1 MTGWADPHSDP
12 PHEWTNTLANPM
24 KNKGDRYERDLL
36 AIAHSNGFPD
46 AKRTRAGYERDA
58 GDIHLDPDPA
68 TGARVICQA
77 KDVKTAV
84 WTEWLDG
91 LADQI
96 DAARA
101 EVGFIAWKRS
111 RPGKTPLHLA
121 VMPIEQ
127 MLALLR
133 RAGYGDK
140 ANGPH

>member
-1 MTGWADPHSDP
+1 M
-12 PHEWTNTLANPM
+12 ANPM
-24 KNKGDRYERDLL
+24 KNKGDRYERDLTDWFRL
-36 AIAHSNGFPD
+36 DGFPD

-91 LADQI
+91 LAEQI

-101 EVGFIAWKRS
+101 EFGFIAWKRS
-111 RPGKTPLHLA
+111 RPGKSPLHLA
-121 VMPIEQ
+121 VVPVED
-127 MLALLR
+127 MLWLLTA
-133 RAGYGDK
+133 AGYGG
-140 ANGPH
+140 AREAA

>member
-1 MTGWADPHSDP
+1 
-12 PHEWTNTLANPM
+12 M
-24 KNKGDRYERDLL
+24 KNKGDRYERHLTDWFRLD
-36 AIAHSNGFPD
+36 GFPD

-91 LADQI
+91 LAEQI

-111 RPGKTPLHLA
+111 RPGKSPLHLA
-121 VMPIEQ
+121 VMPVDR
-127 MLALLR
+127 MLALLGK
-133 RAGYGDK
+133 AGYG
-140 ANGPH
+140 ANGY